1 MSHLY
6 EKFLFE
12 YFKKTFPQLSVTAA
26 HIPWKLDDDESS
38 MLSTMKSDIMI
49 SNKKDYLIIDAKFYK
64 SPYKTIMILIKYI
77 LQTFIRYLLM

>member
-49 SNKKDYLIIDAKFYK
+49 SNKRI
-64 SPYKTIMILIKYI
+64 T
-77 LQTFIRYLLM
+77 